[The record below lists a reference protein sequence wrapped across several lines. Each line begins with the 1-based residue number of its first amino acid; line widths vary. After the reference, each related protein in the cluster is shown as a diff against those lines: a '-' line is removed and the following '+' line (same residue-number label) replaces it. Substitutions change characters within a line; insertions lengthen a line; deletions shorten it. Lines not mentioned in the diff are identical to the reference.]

1 MLSVCLLGSPQ
12 LQLDDRPVDVPRRKS
27 RALIYYLAAHAEPLT
42 RDHLLA
48 LFWPDSV
55 RSAAQQ
61 TLRTTLHGL
70 RKILGAPLIV
80 EGDRLAVGQD
90 SDVDV
95 RRFAA
100 VLQPPLSHL
109 PPFGRPTSN
118 VQSLTSTLQ
127 LYRGDFL
134 DGFTLRD
141 TPAFDD
147 WAAAE
152 RERYR
157 RLAVRG
163 LTALSRAHESG
174 GDYRA
179 ALDALARALEFDPLQ
194 EDLQRDC
201 MRLQYLA
208 GDRPGAIRRYDTL
221 RKLLDREMGVPPMT
235 ETRAVY
241 DSIINDTLEI
251 PNPKSQI
258 PKVGGVN
265 GAPVPGQRGL
275 GFGNWGLG
283 FSLPFTGRTTEML
296 TLRVLFSQRPG
307 RVALIEGEAGI
318 GKSRLAAEFICDS
331 DAILLHGAA
340 RELEQALPYQP
351 IIEALRGLL
360 HGDDWPTVL
369 AGLRTELPA
378 MWLNELARL
387 LPEIL
392 SVETPGPGVSLMAA
406 EDAFFVETPRRGVST
421 IAAEEARLWEGVNQ
435 FLLALARRRAVIFF
449 VDDLHWA
456 DASTLGLLSY
466 LARQAAPVFFVLAS
480 RPIAPR
486 SPLAALAQTLTRQD
500 RLVRVTLS
508 RLSDEEVQ
516 AIARHLSATEAG
528 TLADWLWRAS
538 EGNPYILVEL
548 IRHAREAN
556 ILRPD
561 GSVNGD
567 ALPAAPVLPQT
578 VYSLI
583 QSRLARLSDSARR
596 VLDAAVAVGREFDFR
611 VAVEAA
617 ALSESAGVDALDELQ
632 AAGLIVPRRDD
643 PAGRLYL
650 FDHSLTMEVA
660 YREVGET
667 RHRLLHRRVAES
679 IENNHRKNLDAVA
692 GLLASHYSEGDDSER
707 AAHFAYRA
715 GQLAAWLAAWAE
727 AIAFFEQALAAES
740 GAAKRQAIL
749 IALGEA
755 RTNHGAAAQ
764 ASDAFRAAFE
774 IALGRGDLEQADLAQ
789 LALARSFLRQAR
801 FAEAIAGVR
810 EVLARGRSQ
819 SFANAEFTWGTAL
832 SLEGADLASAV
843 EHLQKAEAA
852 AKARL
857 AERDADPATLA
868 QIKFE
873 LGSVAAQQGDL
884 AAAIALYREALAFA
898 QASESEDALNWLI
911 LANNNLAYHLHLSGD
926 SSAGQYA
933 VAGLSLA
940 REHGLLGLQAYL
952 LSTSGEIAMAAG
964 DLEAAERS
972 FLEGLAVAERTNTQ
986 ERVAGLTANLGL
998 VAARR
1003 GELPLAI
1010 HRLSTA
1016 LTQADALGTC
1026 HLAAQVRLWLAP
1038 LLPPAEAR
1046 ARLAEARAIAE
1057 SGGRRRL
1064 LEEIA
1069 RLEFVYAPVYE

>member
-1 MLSVCLLGSPQ
+1 MLSVRLLGSPQ

-48 LFWPDSV
+48 LFWPDTG
-55 RSAAQQ
+55 RAAAQQ

-70 RKILGAPLIV
+70 RKILGAPLII
-80 EGDRLAVGQD
+80 EDDKLTVGPD

-100 VLQPPLSHL
+100 ALQPPLSHL
-109 PPFGRPTSN
+109 QLPAALQASN
-118 VQSLTSTLQ
+118 VQSLTPTLQ

-134 DGFTLRD
+134 DGFTLPD

-163 LTALSRAHESG
+163 LTAQSRAHESG

-179 ALDALARALEFDPLQ
+179 ALDALSRALEFDPLQ
-194 EDLQRDC
+194 EDLQRDG

-208 GDRPGAIRRYDTL
+208 GDRPGAIRRYDAL

-241 DSIINDTLEI
+241 DAIINDAMEI
-251 PNPKSQI
+251 PNPNSQI
-258 PKVGGVN
+258 PILS
-265 GAPVPGQRGL
+265 AHVPARQSRRQPL
-275 GFGNWGLG
+275 GFGSWGLG
-283 FSLPFTGRTTEML
+283 FSLPFTGRAAEML
-296 TLRVLFSQRPG
+296 TLRALFSQRPG

-318 GKSRLAAEFICDS
+318 GKSRLAEEFICDS
-331 DAILLHGAA
+331 DAIVLHGAA

-351 IIEALRGLL
+351 IIEALRGFL
-360 HGDDWPTVL
+360 HRADWL
-369 AGLRTELPA
+369 AVQADLRAELPA
-378 MWLNELARL
+378 VWLNEVARL
-387 LPEIL
+387 LPEIQP
-392 SVETPGPGVSLMAA
+392 VETPWP
-406 EDAFFVETPRRGVST
+406 EVETPRGGVST
-421 IAAEEARLWEGVNQ
+421 LAAEEARLWEGVNQ

-456 DASTLGLLSY
+456 DASTLGLLGY
-466 LARQAAPVFFVLAS
+466 LARQAAPVFFLLAS

-486 SPLAALAQTLTRQD
+486 SPLAALAQTLTRQE
-500 RLVRVTLS
+500 RLVRITPS
-508 RLSDEEVQ
+508 RLSDEEVR

-528 TLADWLWRAS
+528 ILADWLWRAS
-538 EGNPYILVEL
+538 EGNPYILAEL

-561 GSVNGD
+561 GSVNGG

-611 VAVEAA
+611 VAAQAA
-617 ALSESAGVDALDELQ
+617 ALSESAGVDALDELR
-632 AAGLIVPRRDD
+632 AAGLIIPRTDD
-643 PAGRLYL
+643 PAGRLYF

-692 GLLASHYSEGDDSER
+692 GLLASHYSEGDDPDR
-707 AAHFAYRA
+707 AAHFAHRA

-740 GAAKRQAIL
+740 GAAKRQAVL
-749 IALGEA
+749 MALGEA

-801 FAEAIAGVR
+801 FAEAIAVVR
-810 EVLARGRSQ
+810 EVLDRARSQ
-819 SFANAEFTWGTAL
+819 SLVNAEFTWGTAL

-940 REHGLLGLQAYL
+940 REHGLLGLQSYL
-952 LSTSGEIAMAAG
+952 LSTSGEIALAAG
-964 DLEAAERS
+964 DLETAERS
-972 FLEGLAVAERTNTQ
+972 FLEGLTVAERTNTQ

-1038 LLPPAEAR
+1038 LLPPAAAR

-1064 LEEIA
+1064 LEEIE
-1069 RLEFVYAPVYE
+1069 RLEFVYAPVYGAPV